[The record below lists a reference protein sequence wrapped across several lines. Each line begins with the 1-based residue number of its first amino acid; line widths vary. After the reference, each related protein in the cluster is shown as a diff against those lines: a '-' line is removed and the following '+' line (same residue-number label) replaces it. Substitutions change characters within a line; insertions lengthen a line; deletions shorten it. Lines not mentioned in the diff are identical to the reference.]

1 MELYALET
9 GVLLQDR
16 YDILSVIGQG
26 GFSILYKAYDRELQA
41 AVAIKE
47 YFPATIAERIP
58 HTKTV
63 LTRQGEGAERFRL
76 GLEPFQ
82 KEAQRMAALGG
93 RHNTVHVLG
102 SFAENNTAYIVM
114 ELLEGMSLLAYLKTL
129 PNERFTDIEDAKQ
142 IVSAVAEALEY
153 AHLQKLL
160 HRDVSPDNIFLC
172 HDGKVKLIDFGAA
185 RETTDDGALSVVVKS
200 GCTPPE
206 QYRKHGKQGPW
217 TDLYALG
224 ATFYRMLTGVYPE
237 AAPDRADKTDPQEQG
252 CVPPSLLNPAVPA
265 HIDALILR
273 CLAYDPSLRIA
284 HATEIREVLQRET
297 VLPHPCVLQAKRK
310 RIQRLTYGLFAAC
323 LLLFVLIGWIVYQR
337 SETLYTL
344 TLDVCSLVMEIPETF
359 STEKGLETV
368 LADFRSLY
376 PQIEISFVP
385 CGTENADVFLFT
397 GDTSQCFPLDEIQ
410 KVEDTAGTYA
420 VTLAYDTTLLY
431 WNVEKA
437 FQMGIQP
444 SAVDEPEYAAD
455 SYAELLDSSPE
466 HCAYRG
472 SVSLYRDIQLALP
485 GMYAVYPTEA
495 GLTPVQF
502 SVAADLPE
510 KQAQAA
516 MRFLVYLMGERAQE
530 ILFIHHAGLL
540 PANQGQYQHY
550 MEVYSALTFLSD
562 VSTQNTEF

>member
-1 MELYALET
+1 MEPYALET

-16 YDILSVIGQG
+16 YEILSVIGQG
-26 GFSILYKAYDRELQA
+26 GFSILYKAYDRELKA

-58 HTKTV
+58 HTKNV
-63 LTRQGEGAERFRL
+63 LARKGEVSERFQL
-76 GLEPFQ
+76 GLVPFQ

-102 SFAENNTAYIVM
+102 SFIENNTAYIVM

-129 PNERFTDIEDAKQ
+129 PNERFTDIDDAKQ
-142 IVSAVAEALEY
+142 IISAVAEALEY
-153 AHLQKLL
+153 AHSQKLL

-172 HDGKVKLIDFGAA
+172 HDGRVKLIDFGAA
-185 RETTDDGALSVVVKS
+185 REITEDGALSVVVKS

-284 HATEIREVLQRET
+284 HASEVIEILRRQT
-297 VLPHPCVLQAKRK
+297 ILPHPRVLQAKRK

-323 LLLFVLIGWIVYQR
+323 LLVFVIICGIVYQR
-337 SETLYTL
+337 SETLYTRPL
-344 TLDVCSLVMEIPETF
+344 EACSLVMEIPETF
-359 STEKGLETV
+359 SSDEGLEAV

-376 PQIEISFVP
+376 PQIEISFAS
-385 CGTENADVFLFT
+385 CDTGNADVFLFT
-397 GDTSQCFPLDEIQ
+397 GDTSQCLALHEIQ
-410 KVEDTAGTYA
+410 KVENSAGTYA

-444 SAVDEPEYAAD
+444 SAVYAPEYTAN
-455 SYAELLDSSPE
+455 SYAELLDSSPAL
-466 HCAYRG
+466 CVYRG
-472 SVSLYRDIQLALP
+472 SVSLYKDIQLALP
-485 GMYAVYPTEA
+485 GMYAVYPTETE
-495 GLTPVQF
+495 LTPVQF
-502 SVAADLPE
+502 SVAANLPE

-540 PANQGQYQHY
+540 PANDAQYQHY
-550 MEVYSALTFLSD
+550 KEVYSALAFLPDHNAS
-562 VSTQNTEF
+562 

>member
-16 YDILSVIGQG
+16 YETLSVIGQG

-63 LTRQGEGAERFRL
+63 LTRQGEAAERFRL

-153 AHLQKLL
+153 AHSQKLL

-172 HDGKVKLIDFGAA
+172 HDGKVKLIDFGVA
-185 RETTDDGALSVVVKS
+185 REITDDGALSVVVKS

-284 HATEIREVLQRET
+284 HAAEIREVLQRET
-297 VLPHPCVLQAKRK
+297 VLPHPRVLQAKRK

-344 TLDVCSLVMEIPETF
+344 SLDACSLVMEIPETF
-359 STEKGLETV
+359 STEEGLETV

-376 PQIEISFVP
+376 PQIEISFVS

-397 GDTSQCFPLDEIQ
+397 GDTSQCFALDEIQ

-444 SAVDEPEYAAD
+444 SAVDAPEYAAN

-466 HCAYRG
+466 QCAYRG

-502 SVAADLPE
+502 SVAADLSE

-550 MEVYSALTFLSD
+550 MEVYSALTFLPD
-562 VSTQNTEF
+562 VSTQNTES